1 MFKGAAVP
9 RRYSTSDTAA
19 PLAIEAGAVEA
30 VGAVTLGFGGFSA
43 ESDALA
49 LGATAMTFDVL
60 AADDVTTRQYDL
72 AVTRAVGQ
80 GGC

>member
-1 MFKGAAVP
+1 VP
-9 RRYSTSDTAA
+9 
-19 PLAIEAGAVEA
+19 LH
-30 VGAVTLGFGGFSA
+30 LGFGGFSA

-49 LGATAMTFDVL
+49 LGANAMTFDVL